1 MILNF
6 SLGAPEPT
14 FFGSMVRFFTNF
26 ASVVGVIWF
35 LLILAPVAAFLEIR
49 FSFFLLEVAPSAVL
63 LSFDVDL
70 GLKSLFE
77 LLVSKPTQSLL
88 VSYK

>member
-1 MILNF
+1 MNF
-6 SLGAPEPT
+6 ALGASEPA
-14 FFGSMVRFFTNF
+14 FFGSMVRFFANF

-35 LLILAPVAAFLEIR
+35 LLILAPVAAFLKIR
-49 FSFFLLEVAPSAVL
+49 FSSFLLKVAPSAVL